1 MFREMLFN
9 AIGVMVLLS
18 VCLGMLMLFM
28 AAALSFVKKAEAIPP
43 AAPAY
48 AAPLQTE
55 AQPPPAPAFAK
66 PKDGTKAVATPRKAV
81 ATATQPAEADAN
93 DQESLASALLEH
105 LEAQGYEFDPGPAL
119 GR

>member
-48 AAPLQTE
+48 AAPLPTE
-55 AQPPPAPAFAK
+55 AQPPPPPAFAT

-81 ATATQPAEADAN
+81 RPATPPHDGDAN
-93 DQESLASALLEH
+93 DQESLANALLEH